1 MAVPTYYEKSEM
13 TAIPM
18 LVGVWRH
25 SPLMCKPGFY
35 RVVPCSF
42 GFYDLPHCDA
52 VVDDFGNLVMVQS

>member
-35 RVVPCSF
+35 RVVMRWLMTSAT
-42 GFYDLPHCDA
+42 L
-52 VVDDFGNLVMVQS
+52 